1 MTLHHNFPRMRGLTT
16 VSAAT
21 DPVELVGEINTAF
34 ETWKAKH
41 AREQTEVNAELQRVN
56 SQIAAMKIGGS
67 GPASG
72 GVSERDRTEV
82 NSALR
87 RLIRDGD
94 ESAMAALQTG
104 INARMSTDSAPDG
117 GFMVVPYLSPVM
129 TERLQAISPMRN
141 LARTEIIA
149 TDVFE
154 EIADT
159 GAAGAEWV
167 AEREARGDTDSP
179 TLHKLSVPVHE
190 ISAMPRVT
198 QRLLDDSTFDL
209 AAWLTGRISQSFARK
224 EGNAFINGDGVNK
237 PRGILQYDTSDD
249 DDDTRAWGAIQ
260 TTPTGKSDGFLAPT
274 TSVSPAD
281 ALLDVVYSIKP
292 EYRAGASWIMNRK
305 TAAIARKFKDTD
317 GRFLWADSIAA
328 GEPPRLLGFPVA
340 LDEEM
345 PDVGAGTTPIAFG
358 DFASGY
364 IIVDRTGLRMLRDP
378 FTDKPNVRFYTTK
391 RVGGAVFNSEAIKL
405 LRVGT

>member
-1 MTLHHNFPRMRGLTT
+1 M
-16 VSAAT
+16 
-21 DPVELVGEINTAF
+21 
-34 ETWKAKH
+34 KH
-41 AREQTEVNAELQRVN
+41 ANTKGGILAVRANAAGDPKQILADMSNAFSQFKQDHKAEVRELQTGLDEVNQTLAALRV
-56 SQIAAMKIGGS
+56 GGA

-72 GVSERDRTEV
+72 GVSQRDKTEV

-87 RLIRDGD
+87 ALIRNGDDGPL
-94 ESAMAALQTG
+94 AALQSG
-104 INARMSTDSAPDG
+104 VHAGMSTDSGPDG
-117 GFMVVPYLSPVM
+117 GFSVVPYLSPVM
-129 TERLQAISPMRN
+129 TERLHAISPMRQ
-141 LARTEIIA
+141 LARTEVIA

-159 GAAGAEWV
+159 GEAGAEWV
-167 AEREARGDTDSP
+167 TEREARGDTASP

-190 ISAMPRVT
+190 ISAQPKVT

-209 AAWLTGRISQSFARK
+209 ATWLTGNISQSFAK
-224 EGNAFINGDGVNK
+224 LEGAAFINGDGINK
-237 PRGILQYDTSDD
+237 PRGILSYDVSDD
-249 DDDTRAWGAIQ
+249 DDDARDWGTLQTIPSGAASAIDED
-260 TTPTGKSDGFLAPT
+260 SLIDL
-274 TSVSPAD
+274 
-281 ALLDVVYSIKP
+281 VYKLKP

-305 TAAIARKFKDTD
+305 TAATVRKLKDGD
-317 GRFLWADSIAA
+317 GRYLWAESLAA

-345 PDVGAGTTPIAFG
+345 PDVGAGTMPIAFG

-364 IIVDRTGLRMLRDP
+364 LVVDRIGLRLLRDP

>member
-1 MTLHHNFPRMRGLTT
+1 MKHEQFRGILAVRANASGNPAQILNEMT
-16 VSAAT
+16 
-21 DPVELVGEINTAF
+21 TAF
-34 ETWKAKH
+34 SEFKQNH
-41 AREQTEVNAELQRVN
+41 HGQVRELQAGLDEVNQTLAGMRV
-56 SQIAAMKIGGS
+56 GGA

-72 GVSERDRTEV
+72 GASERDRTEV

-94 ESAMAALQTG
+94 EAPLASLQTG
-104 INARMSTDSAPDG
+104 INAGLSTDSAPDG
-117 GFMVVPYLSPVM
+117 GFTVVPYLSPVM
-129 TERLQAISPMRN
+129 TERLHAISPMRQ
-141 LARTEIIA
+141 LARTEVIA

-159 GAAGAEWV
+159 GEGGAEWV
-167 AEREARGDTDSP
+167 AEREARGDTVSP

-190 ISAMPRVT
+190 ISAMPKIT

-209 AAWLTGRISQSFARK
+209 ATWLTGHISQRFARK
-224 EGNAFINGDGVNK
+224 EGAAFINGDGVNK
-237 PRGILQYDTSDD
+237 PRGILQYDTADTDD
-249 DDDTRAWGAIQ
+249 DARAWGTIQ
-260 TTPTGKSDGFLAPT
+260 TTPTGKADGFLAPT

-281 ALLDVVYSIKP
+281 ALIDLTYTLKP